1 VVAHK
6 SNYSTALG
14 LNIIVLASPSQK
26 PPSAGRIADEPTR
39 PHNHLVDSGGEER
52 KKMLE
57 SNCGSAMRLSG
68 SCYALVSTPERAT
81 SELLVR
87 AGNVNVR
94 RDARIPDFVKN

>member
-1 VVAHK
+1 
-6 SNYSTALG
+6 
-14 LNIIVLASPSQK
+14 
-26 PPSAGRIADEPTR
+26 
-39 PHNHLVDSGGEER
+39 
-52 KKMLE
+52 MLE